1 MEFCDI
7 KGNRIF
13 AEVAQLVEQRYRKPQ
28 VGSSILPLGS
38 MDKEALEARIKEI
51 EAAMLQPDFWSDPM
65 RAQALIKEL
74 GDLKTEAEGG
84 SAYDRGSAILS
95 FVAGA
100 GGADA
105 EDFARMLAQ
114 MYRKFAESK
123 GWGFRELHKNENDHG
138 GYRNASYE
146 LEGKGAYGLLKNEYG
161 VHRLVR
167 QSPFN
172 ANQKR
177 QTSFVLVEVLPV
189 VEKVGHLELDEK
201 DLEISVARSSGPGG
215 QNVNKRETAVRIVHT
230 PTGLSA
236 HVDGERTQGAN
247 KEKAL
252 AILKAKLLRKLQE
265 ERKERIDDLS
275 IAAGKIEWG
284 SQIRSYVLH
293 PYKLV
298 KDHRTGVELH
308 DAEGVLEGNIQPFLA
323 AEK

>member
-1 MEFCDI
+1 MIDKDARDMRIRELEGAME
-7 KGNRIF
+7 
-13 AEVAQLVEQRYRKPQ
+13 A
-28 VGSSILPLGS
+28 
-38 MDKEALEARIKEI
+38 
-51 EAAMLQPDFWSDPM
+51 PDFWNNPAE
-65 RAQALIKEL
+65 AQAFIKEL
-74 GDLKTEAEGG
+74 QELKTEAEGG

-100 GGADA
+100 GGDDA
-105 EDFARMLAQ
+105 EDWARMLVE
-114 MYRKFAESK
+114 MYRKFTERR
-123 GWGFRELHKNENDHG
+123 GWSMRELHKNENDHG

-146 LEGKGAYGLLKNEYG
+146 ISGLGVYGIIKSEYG

-189 VEKVGHLELDEK
+189 IDKVANFDLDEK
-201 DLEISVARSSGPGG
+201 DLEITVARSSGPGG

-230 PTGLSA
+230 PTGISA

-247 KEKAL
+247 REKAL
-252 AILKAKLLRKLQE
+252 AIVKAKLMRLLEE
-265 ERKERIDDLS
+265 ERKEVISDL
-275 IAAGKIEWG
+275 ATTTQKIEWG

-298 KDHRTGVELH
+298 KDHRSGTEVH
-308 DAEGVLEGNIQPFLA
+308 DAEGVLDGAIEPFL
-323 AEK
+323 EKEKVG